1 MTEDQVVAA
10 LDAMAHQT
18 RLRMLRYLVRAGDK
32 GAPAGE
38 VAEAVGAAPSRAS
51 FHLSALSRTGLIV
64 SERQARQIVYRVD
77 YQAMGALMGYLLHD
91 CCQGNAEVAA
101 CC

>member
-1 MTEDQVVAA
+1 MQEEDVVAA
-10 LDAMAHQT
+10 LDSLAHLT
-18 RLRMLRYLVRAGDK
+18 RLRMLRYLVQAGEA

-38 VAEAVGAAPSRAS
+38 IAQAVGAAPSRAS
-51 FHLSALSRTGLIV
+51 FHLATLSRTGLV
-64 SERQARQIVYRVD
+64 SSERQARQIVYRAD
-77 YQAMGALMGYLLHD
+77 FKAIGALMGYLLHD